1 MRKNILFIG
10 GSYGIG
16 LESAKILTSEN
27 NLFIA
32 SRTKEGLNEIE
43 CTHLTFDASKDD
55 IKELELP
62 DTLDGLVYFPGSIK
76 LKPFKMLSPEIFQ
89 EEMNLNF
96 FSLVK
101 VVQGLLPKLKNSEQA
116 SLIFFSTVAVKVG
129 MPFHTSISAAKG
141 AIEGFAKSL
150 AAEYAPSFR
159 VNVISP
165 SLTDTQLSEKLLS
178 NDAKREKMGDRHPLK
193 RVGNPKDIANAVEFL
208 ISEKSSWMTGQ
219 ILGIDGGLST
229 LNVH

>member
-1 MRKNILFIG
+1 MKKNILFIG

-16 LESAKILTSEN
+16 LESAKLLASEN

-32 SRTKEGLNEIE
+32 SRTKEGLDEIN

-55 IKELELP
+55 INDLDLP
-62 DTLDGLVYFPGSIK
+62 ESLDGLVYFPGSIN
-76 LKPFKMLSPEIFQ
+76 LKPFKMLSTETFQ

-101 VVQGLLPKLKNSEQA
+101 VVQALLPKLKNSEQA

-129 MPFHTSISAAKG
+129 MPFHTSIAAAKG

-165 SLTDTQLSEKLLS
+165 SLTDTKLSEKLLS
-178 NDAKREKMGDRHPLK
+178 NDAKREKMGERHPLK
-193 RVGNPKDIANAVEFL
+193 RVGTPNDIANAVSFL
-208 ISEKSSWMTGQ
+208 LSEKSSWMTGQ

-229 LNVH
+229 LNIN